1 MSEPNEIDALLR
13 ESMGSAPPPTLTPT
27 FTQRV
32 TDRLRPR
39 VPSARARRALRLYAL
54 AAVVVSVA
62 AMRSLGVEWSLIAA
76 SLAVTAAIAAILRP
90 RLR

>member
-1 MSEPNEIDALLR
+1 MSEPKEIDALLR

-27 FTQRV
+27 FTQRL
-32 TDRLRPR
+32 TERIRPR
-39 VPSARARRALRLYAL
+39 APSARARRALRLYAL

-62 AMRSLGVEWSLIAA
+62 VMWSLNVEWSLIAA